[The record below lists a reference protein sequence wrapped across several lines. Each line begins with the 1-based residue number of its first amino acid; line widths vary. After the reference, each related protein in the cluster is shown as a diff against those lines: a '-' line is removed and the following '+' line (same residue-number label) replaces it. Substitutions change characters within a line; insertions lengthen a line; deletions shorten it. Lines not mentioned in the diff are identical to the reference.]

1 MNNKLKVLAFSVA
14 SLSAAQALAIDFKVS
29 GQLNRAV
36 MSVDNGESSD
46 TFFVDNTNSSS
57 RFRFTGAGEVAEGI
71 EMGFNYEMEF
81 ESEPSVLVN
90 EANSGSTTNELQE
103 RLTEVY
109 LKGGLG
115 QVNLGQ
121 GNGAA
126 NGLTHVTLAGTAV
139 ASLLAHYSMIGG
151 GVQFQENGV
160 ASGTSVRNAFAELDF
175 ESRYDRVAYTTPKF
189 GSFNLVASAGRKSD
203 MIYEVAIKQGAQ
215 YGFGKVAAG
224 IGFSQEKVSGA
235 DDNETFGGSAAILLN
250 SGFNAAISYSQLSD
264 RSDKDAKN
272 MAIQIGYKFGNHATA
287 VDYGITEDRNMKG
300 DDGNVI
306 SLSYVY
312 TPVPWAE
319 LYVSGRQ
326 FSLDRA
332 GTDYDNVVALLAG
345 SRIKF

>member
-1 MNNKLKVLAFSVA
+1 MNYKMKILAFSIA
-14 SLSAAQALAIDFKVS
+14 SLSVAPALAIDFKVS
-29 GQLNRAV
+29 GQINRAI
-36 MSVDNGESSD
+36 MNVDNGESSD

-57 RFRFTGAGEVAEGI
+57 RFRFTGSSEIGNGLEA
-71 EMGFNYEMEF
+71 GFNYEMEF

-109 LKGGLG
+109 LKGGFG

-126 NGLTHVTLAGTAV
+126 NGLTHVTLAGTAA

-189 GSFNLVASAGRKSD
+189 GTFNLVASAGRKSD
-203 MIYEVAIKQGAQ
+203 MIYEAAIKHGAQ
-215 YGFGKVAAG
+215 YGFGQVAAG
-224 IGFSQEKVSGA
+224 IGFSQEKISGA
-235 DDNETFGGSAAILLN
+235 DDNETFGGSAAVLLN

-264 RSDKDAKN
+264 DSDKDAKN
-272 MAIQIGYKFGNHATA
+272 IAFQVGYKSGNHATA
-287 VDYGITEDRNMKG
+287 VDYGITEDLNMKD
-300 DDGNVI
+300 DDGDVI
-306 SLSYVY
+306 SLNYVY

-332 GTDYDNVVALLAG
+332 GTDYDDVVVLLAG